1 LERHFVGFCSY
12 LLCLVRHA
20 LDWSCLILE
29 HFFQLYRYIAVLR
42 QKRQQKIVPCATFCL
57 QVSTSNTY
65 SHVFKS
71 QHSRM
76 KIETV
81 LIDFSSQGQ
90 FFLNFSFGSGI
101 SINFNIFTFQSYF
114 WIFWIPIVSD
124 FNKASIST
132 IWFFNSIPPF

>member
-1 LERHFVGFCSY
+1 MFDSGT
-12 LLCLVRHA
+12 
-20 LDWSCLILE
+20 
-29 HFFQLYRYIAVLR
+29 FFQLYRYRAVLR

-76 KIETV
+76 KIKTV

-90 FFLNFSFGSGI
+90 FFLNFNFGSGI
-101 SINFNIFTFQSYF
+101 LISFNTFTF
-114 WIFWIPIVSD
+114 
-124 FNKASIST
+124 
-132 IWFFNSIPPF
+132 